1 MLPLPRAASGCRGGG
16 EGGGGLWQGRVR
28 KGAPGAMLVGMWLVV
43 PEERPWAE
51 LVPWRAGR
59 KAQLGVKGCGGG
71 LPCTFLHP
79 PFLTHVCMVPYSIIT
94 WTSRVRRAGGPGG

>member
-1 MLPLPRAASGCRGGG
+1 MLPLPRAASGCRGEG

-28 KGAPGAMLVGMWLVV
+28 KGAPGAMREAGEARLVGMWLVV

-59 KAQLGVKGCGGG
+59 KA
-71 LPCTFLHP
+71 
-79 PFLTHVCMVPYSIIT
+79 
-94 WTSRVRRAGGPGG
+94 